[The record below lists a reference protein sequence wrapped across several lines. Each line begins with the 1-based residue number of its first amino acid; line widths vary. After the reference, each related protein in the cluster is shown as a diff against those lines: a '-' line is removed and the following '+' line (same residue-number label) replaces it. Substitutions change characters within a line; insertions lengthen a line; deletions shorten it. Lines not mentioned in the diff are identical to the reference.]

1 MELKIRYLQQN
12 NAGKFLLTMKE
23 LTSIIG
29 NGNKFVNRIYK
40 I

>member
-1 MELKIRYLQQN
+1 
-12 NAGKFLLTMKE
+12 MKE
-23 LTSIIG
+23 LPSIIG